1 MLRRISQHTAAPR
14 TFGRVHL
21 WPLVI
26 PIAIAGA
33 SSFAWSQA
41 PARDDRRTISLADRL
56 ELPRMVDLAAA
67 ELSVPIVYSQ
77 NVFGSQNRAAPTFRL
92 PGPITELELW
102 ILLHQA
108 LAEAQLTTVRLP
120 GSDVL
125 HVMSFADA
133 RNNSRITDT
142 PIEFFG
148 IGDPGFVRVRYTP
161 QNVNATDL
169 VARLN
174 SLIANRRGVAVQAT
188 EIPGTRG
195 EVLVGSP
202 TVEIESV
209 LSDIR
214 RLDAAGTKIVNLIY
228 VPEHVDVV
236 TLISRANEIAGI
248 SGQGADSGLGRLIS
262 LSEDGRIMIVAPT
275 DRIDAWLERLRSLD
289 VPGSRSARLYRVE
302 NYPAEEVAS
311 LIRSLVVPPSTQRQ
325 STSTIDV
332 RVDTITDTLTVVAS
346 PREHAQIEEIIARI
360 ENAAPSETAGFWS
373 RQIEH
378 REAEELL
385 TKLSELVEAGVLSV
399 EAETSAVTGEQTR
412 RPGLSGISGVP
423 TTVPSSA
430 SDSPSP
436 SGRQGSPTNSARSRT
451 QRAGELR
458 LASDQQTNRILA
470 IGDRRMIA
478 RLDAL
483 VDELDVPLPQV
494 QIELIVVSLNEGD
507 SRNLAIELQALTN
520 AGDTIIRLASLF
532 GIGDAGL
539 SDPGPLEGSGFSG
552 VVLNPGDFGVLV
564 RALETISQGR
574 SLSRT
579 TLLVANGEDA
589 RIDSSV
595 QQPFLQT
602 TVRSSESEI
611 TGFGG
616 SVEAGLSVSVSPQI
630 GPANTVRMSYDV
642 ELSAFIGSSAVPE
655 LPPPTQRNTVSSIST
670 LPDGFTVAV
679 GGFRLTDQNQGESR
693 VPILGSIP
701 LLGELFKSSTQSA
714 SDARFYV
721 FIRPKVVRERSYDQL
736 RGLSDSALRDAQL
749 PPNPPLI
756 DLPMMW

>member
-1 MLRRISQHTAAPR
+1 MLRCISQHKAAFR
-14 TFGRVHL
+14 TLGRACL

-26 PIAIAGA
+26 PVAMAGT
-33 SSFAWSQA
+33 SPLVWSQA
-41 PARDDRRTISLADRL
+41 PTRDDRGTITLADRL

-92 PGPITELELW
+92 PGPINERELW

-120 GSDVL
+120 GSEVL

-195 EVLVGSP
+195 EVVVGSP

-228 VPEHVDVV
+228 VPEFVDAV
-236 TLISRANEIAGI
+236 TLVSRANEIAGV
-248 SGQGADSGLGRLIS
+248 SGQPSDAGLGRLIS

-275 DRIDAWLERLRSLD
+275 DRTDSWLERLRSLD
-289 VPGSRSARLYRVE
+289 VPGSRSSRLYRVE

-325 STSTIDV
+325 STTTIDV

-346 PREHAQIEEIIARI
+346 PREHEQIEEIIARI

-399 EAETSAVTGEQTR
+399 EGETSSVTGEQTR

-423 TTVPSSA
+423 TTVSSNA
-430 SDSPSP
+430 SGSPSP
-436 SGRQGSPTNSARSRT
+436 SDRQGSPTNSARSRLQGT
-451 QRAGELR
+451 GELR

-539 SDPGPLEGSGFSG
+539 TDPGPLEGSGFSG

-630 GPANTVRMSYDV
+630 GPANTVRLSYDV

-679 GGFRLTDQNQGESR
+679 GGFRLTDQNEGESR

-721 FIRPKVVRERSYDQL
+721 FIRPKVVRERSSDQL

>member
-1 MLRRISQHTAAPR
+1 MNRFCKASDPREGLTLIGLIASVGFLGLTADA
-14 TFGRVHL
+14 
-21 WPLVI
+21 
-26 PIAIAGA
+26 
-33 SSFAWSQA
+33 QD
-41 PARDDRRTISLADRL
+41 PARTEPATITLADRM

-77 NVFGSQNRAAPTFRL
+77 NVFGSQSRAAPTFRL
-92 PGPITELELW
+92 PGPITESELW
-102 ILLHQA
+102 ALLHQA
-108 LAEAQLTTVRLP
+108 LADAQLTTVKQP

-125 HVMSFADA
+125 HVVTFADA
-133 RNNSRITDT
+133 RNNARISEIA
-142 PIEFFG
+142 PESFSV
-148 IGDPGFVRVRYTP
+148 GDAGFVRIRYTP
-161 QNVNATDL
+161 KEVAALDL

-174 SLIANRRGVAVQAT
+174 GLMANRRGVALQAI

-195 EVLVGSP
+195 EIIVCTPTTEAQSVLVD
-202 TVEIESV
+202 V
-209 LSDIR
+209 R
-214 RLDAAGTKIVNLIY
+214 RLDIAGTEVVNVLY
-228 VPEHVDVV
+228 SPEHVDAV
-236 TLISRANEIAGI
+236 TLIARANEIAG
-248 SGQGADSGLGRLIS
+248 SGAQAVGANFGRLMS
-262 LSEDGRIMIVAPT
+262 MSEDGRIMIIAPS
-275 DRIDAWLERLRSLD
+275 DQVDVWMKRLKSSD
-289 VPGSRSARLYRVE
+289 VPGSRSARLYRVD

-311 LIRSLVVPPSTQRQ
+311 LLRSLVVPPSTQRG
-325 STSTIDV
+325 STTSIDI
-332 RVDTITDTLTVVAS
+332 RVDTITDSLTVVAT
-346 PREHAQIEEIIARI
+346 PREHEQVEEIIARV
-360 ENAAPSETAGFWS
+360 ENAAPSESAGFWS

-385 TKLSELVEAGVLSV
+385 AKLRELVDAGVLDVDAGSGDT
-399 EAETSAVTGEQTR
+399 AER
-412 RPGLSGISGVP
+412 RGGLSGVSGVP
-423 TTVPSSA
+423 ATVAGNTAAPSQPIDRQTTRTA
-430 SDSPSP
+430 
-436 SGRQGSPTNSARSRT
+436 RQSTST
-451 QRAGELR
+451 GELR
-458 LASDQQTNRILA
+458 LASDQQTNRVLA

-494 QIELIVVSLNEGD
+494 QIELLVVSLNEGD
-507 SRNLAIELQALTN
+507 SRNLAFELQSLTN
-520 AGDTIIRLASLF
+520 AGDTIVRLSSLF
-532 GIGDAGL
+532 GIGDPGL
-539 SDPGPLEGSGFSG
+539 DDPGPLAGSGFSG
-552 VVLNPGDFGVLV
+552 VVLNPGDFGVLI

-589 RIDSSV
+589 RIDSAV

-630 GPANTVRMSYDV
+630 GPANTVRLTYDV

-679 GGFRLTDQNQGESR
+679 GGFRLTDQNEGESR
-693 VPILGSIP
+693 VPVLGSIP
-701 LLGELFKSSTQSA
+701 LLGELFKSSTESR

-721 FIRPKVVRERSYDQL
+721 FIRPKVVRERATEQL
-736 RGLSDSALRDAQL
+736 RGLSDEQLLDANM

>member
-1 MLRRISQHTAAPR
+1 MQRRTSMNRFCKASDPREGLTLIGLIASVGFLGLTADA
-14 TFGRVHL
+14 
-21 WPLVI
+21 
-26 PIAIAGA
+26 
-33 SSFAWSQA
+33 QD
-41 PARDDRRTISLADRL
+41 PARTEPATITLADRM

-77 NVFGSQNRAAPTFRL
+77 NVFGSQSRAAPTFRL
-92 PGPITELELW
+92 PGPITESELW
-102 ILLHQA
+102 ALLHQA
-108 LAEAQLTTVRLP
+108 LADAQLTTVKQA

-125 HVMSFADA
+125 HVVTFADA
-133 RNNSRITDT
+133 RNNARISEIA
-142 PIEFFG
+142 PESFSV
-148 IGDPGFVRVRYTP
+148 GDAGFVRIRYTP
-161 QNVNATDL
+161 KEVAALDL

-174 SLIANRRGVAVQAT
+174 GLMANRRGVALQAI

-195 EVLVGSP
+195 EIIVCTPTTEAQSVLVD
-202 TVEIESV
+202 V
-209 LSDIR
+209 R
-214 RLDAAGTKIVNLIY
+214 RLDIAGTEVVNVLY
-228 VPEHVDVV
+228 SPEHVDAV
-236 TLISRANEIAGI
+236 TLIARANEIAG
-248 SGQGADSGLGRLIS
+248 SGAQAVGANFGRLMS
-262 LSEDGRIMIVAPT
+262 MSEDGRIMIIAPS
-275 DRIDAWLERLRSLD
+275 DQVDVWMKRLKSSD
-289 VPGSRSARLYRVE
+289 VPGSRSARLYRVD

-311 LIRSLVVPPSTQRQ
+311 LLRSLVVPPSTQRG
-325 STSTIDV
+325 SATSIDI
-332 RVDTITDTLTVVAS
+332 RVDTITDSLTIVAT
-346 PREHAQIEEIIARI
+346 PREHEQVEEIIARV
-360 ENAAPSETAGFWS
+360 ESAAPNESAGFWS

-385 TKLSELVEAGVLSV
+385 AKLRELVDAGVLDVDAGSSDT
-399 EAETSAVTGEQTR
+399 AKR
-412 RPGLSGISGVP
+412 RGGLSGVSGVP
-423 TTVPSSA
+423 ATVAGNTAAPSQLTDRQTTRTA
-430 SDSPSP
+430 
-436 SGRQGSPTNSARSRT
+436 RQSTST
-451 QRAGELR
+451 GELR
-458 LASDQQTNRILA
+458 LASDQQTNRVLA

-494 QIELIVVSLNEGD
+494 QIELLVVSLNEGD
-507 SRNLAIELQALTN
+507 SRNLAFELQSLTN
-520 AGDTIIRLASLF
+520 AGDTIVRLSSLF
-532 GIGDAGL
+532 GIGDPGL
-539 SDPGPLEGSGFSG
+539 DDPGPPAGSGFSG
-552 VVLNPGDFGVLV
+552 VVLNPGDFGVLI

-589 RIDSSV
+589 RIDSAV

-630 GPANTVRMSYDV
+630 GPANTVRLTYDV

-679 GGFRLTDQNQGESR
+679 GGFRLTDQNEGESR
-693 VPILGSIP
+693 VPVLGSIP
-701 LLGELFKSSTQSA
+701 LLGELFKSSTESR

-721 FIRPKVVRERSYDQL
+721 FIRPKVVRERATEQL
-736 RGLSDSALRDAQL
+736 RGLSDEQLLDANM

>member
-1 MLRRISQHTAAPR
+1 MQRRTSMNRFCKASDPREGLTLIGLIASVGFLGLTADA
-14 TFGRVHL
+14 
-21 WPLVI
+21 
-26 PIAIAGA
+26 
-33 SSFAWSQA
+33 QD
-41 PARDDRRTISLADRL
+41 PARTEPATITLADRM

-77 NVFGSQNRAAPTFRL
+77 NVFGSQSRAAPTFRL
-92 PGPITELELW
+92 PGPITESELW
-102 ILLHQA
+102 ALLHQA
-108 LAEAQLTTVRLP
+108 LADAQLTTVKQA

-125 HVMSFADA
+125 HVVTFADA
-133 RNNSRITDT
+133 RNNARISEIA
-142 PIEFFG
+142 PESFSV
-148 IGDPGFVRVRYTP
+148 GDAGFVRIRYTP
-161 QNVNATDL
+161 KEVAALDL

-174 SLIANRRGVAVQAT
+174 GLMANRRGVALQAI

-195 EVLVGSP
+195 EIIVCTPTTEAQSVLVD
-202 TVEIESV
+202 V
-209 LSDIR
+209 R
-214 RLDAAGTKIVNLIY
+214 RLDIAGTEVVNVLY
-228 VPEHVDVV
+228 SPEHVDAV
-236 TLISRANEIAGI
+236 TLIARANEIAG
-248 SGQGADSGLGRLIS
+248 SGAQAVGANFGRLMS
-262 LSEDGRIMIVAPT
+262 MSEDGRIMIIAPS
-275 DRIDAWLERLRSLD
+275 DQVDVWMKRLKSSD
-289 VPGSRSARLYRVE
+289 VPGSRSARLYRVD

-311 LIRSLVVPPSTQRQ
+311 LLRSLVVPPSTQRG
-325 STSTIDV
+325 SATSIDI
-332 RVDTITDTLTVVAS
+332 RVDTITDSLTIVAT
-346 PREHAQIEEIIARI
+346 PREHEQVEEIIARV
-360 ENAAPSETAGFWS
+360 ENAAPSESAGFWS

-385 TKLSELVEAGVLSV
+385 AKLRELVDAGVLDVDVGSRDT
-399 EAETSAVTGEQTR
+399 AER
-412 RPGLSGISGVP
+412 RGGLSGVSGVP
-423 TTVPSSA
+423 ATVAGNTAAPSQLTDRQTTRTA
-430 SDSPSP
+430 
-436 SGRQGSPTNSARSRT
+436 RQSTST
-451 QRAGELR
+451 GELR
-458 LASDQQTNRILA
+458 LASDQQTNRVLA

-494 QIELIVVSLNEGD
+494 QIELLVVSLNEGD
-507 SRNLAIELQALTN
+507 SRNLAFELQSLTN
-520 AGDTIIRLASLF
+520 AGDTIVRLSSLF
-532 GIGDAGL
+532 GIGDPGL
-539 SDPGPLEGSGFSG
+539 DDPGPLAGSGFSG
-552 VVLNPGDFGVLV
+552 VVLNPGDFGVLI

-589 RIDSSV
+589 RIDSAV

-630 GPANTVRMSYDV
+630 GPANTVRLTYDV

-679 GGFRLTDQNQGESR
+679 GGFRLTDQNEGESR
-693 VPILGSIP
+693 VPVLGSIP
-701 LLGELFKSSTQSA
+701 LLGELFKSSTESR

-721 FIRPKVVRERSYDQL
+721 FIRPKVVRERATEQL
-736 RGLSDSALRDAQL
+736 RGLSDEQLLDANM

>member
-1 MLRRISQHTAAPR
+1 MNTLCKASHPRQGLTLIGLIASVGFLGLTADA
-14 TFGRVHL
+14 
-21 WPLVI
+21 
-26 PIAIAGA
+26 
-33 SSFAWSQA
+33 QD
-41 PARDDRRTISLADRL
+41 PARTEPATITLADRM

-77 NVFGSQNRAAPTFRL
+77 NVFGSQSRAAPTFRL
-92 PGPITELELW
+92 PGPITESELW
-102 ILLHQA
+102 ALLHQA
-108 LAEAQLTTVRLP
+108 LADAQLTTVKQA

-125 HVMSFADA
+125 HVVTFADA
-133 RNNSRITDT
+133 RNNARISEIA
-142 PIEFFG
+142 PESFSV
-148 IGDPGFVRVRYTP
+148 GDAGFVRIRYTP
-161 QNVNATDL
+161 KEVAALDL

-174 SLIANRRGVAVQAT
+174 GLMANRRGVALQAI

-195 EVLVGSP
+195 EIIVCTPTTEAQSVLVD
-202 TVEIESV
+202 V
-209 LSDIR
+209 R
-214 RLDAAGTKIVNLIY
+214 RLDIAGTEVVNVLY
-228 VPEHVDVV
+228 SPEHVDAV
-236 TLISRANEIAGI
+236 TLIARANEIAG
-248 SGQGADSGLGRLIS
+248 SGAQAVGASFGRLMS
-262 LSEDGRIMIVAPT
+262 MSEDGRIMIIAPS
-275 DRIDAWLERLRSLD
+275 DQVDVWMKRLKSSD
-289 VPGSRSARLYRVE
+289 VPGSRSARLYRVD

-311 LIRSLVVPPSTQRQ
+311 LLRSLVVPPSTQRG
-325 STSTIDV
+325 SATSIDI
-332 RVDTITDTLTVVAS
+332 RVDTITDSLTIVAT
-346 PREHAQIEEIIARI
+346 PREHEQVEEIIARV
-360 ENAAPSETAGFWS
+360 ESAAPNESAGFWS

-385 TKLSELVEAGVLSV
+385 AKLRELVDAGVLDVDAGSSDT
-399 EAETSAVTGEQTR
+399 AKR
-412 RPGLSGISGVP
+412 RGGLSGVSGVP
-423 TTVPSSA
+423 ATVAGNTAAPSQLTDRQTTRTA
-430 SDSPSP
+430 
-436 SGRQGSPTNSARSRT
+436 RQSTST
-451 QRAGELR
+451 GELR
-458 LASDQQTNRILA
+458 LASDQQTNRVLA

-494 QIELIVVSLNEGD
+494 QIELLVVSLNEGN
-507 SRNLAIELQALTN
+507 SRNLAFELQSLTN
-520 AGDTIIRLASLF
+520 AGDTIVRLSSLF
-532 GIGDAGL
+532 GIGDPGL
-539 SDPGPLEGSGFSG
+539 DDPGPLAGSGFSG
-552 VVLNPGDFGVLV
+552 VVLNPGDFGVLI

-589 RIDSSV
+589 RIDSAV

-630 GPANTVRMSYDV
+630 GPANTVRLTYDV

-679 GGFRLTDQNQGESR
+679 GGFRLTDQNEGESR
-693 VPILGSIP
+693 VPVLGSIP
-701 LLGELFKSSTQSA
+701 LLGELFKSSTESR

-721 FIRPKVVRERSYDQL
+721 FIRPKVVRERATEQL
-736 RGLSDSALRDAQL
+736 RGLSDEQLLDANM

>member
-1 MLRRISQHTAAPR
+1 VQRRTSMNRFCKASDPREGLTLIGLIASVGFLGLTADA
-14 TFGRVHL
+14 
-21 WPLVI
+21 
-26 PIAIAGA
+26 
-33 SSFAWSQA
+33 QD
-41 PARDDRRTISLADRL
+41 PARTEPATITLADRM

-77 NVFGSQNRAAPTFRL
+77 NVFGSQSRAAPTFRL
-92 PGPITELELW
+92 PGPITESELW
-102 ILLHQA
+102 ALLHQA
-108 LAEAQLTTVRLP
+108 LADAQLTTVKQA

-125 HVMSFADA
+125 HVVTFADA
-133 RNNSRITDT
+133 RNNARISEIA
-142 PIEFFG
+142 PESFSV
-148 IGDPGFVRVRYTP
+148 GDAGFVRIRYTP
-161 QNVNATDL
+161 KEVAALDL

-174 SLIANRRGVAVQAT
+174 GLMANRRGVALQAI

-195 EVLVGSP
+195 EIIVCTPTTEAQSVLVD
-202 TVEIESV
+202 V
-209 LSDIR
+209 R
-214 RLDAAGTKIVNLIY
+214 RLDIAGTEVVNVLY
-228 VPEHVDVV
+228 SPEHVDAV
-236 TLISRANEIAGI
+236 TLIARANEIAG
-248 SGQGADSGLGRLIS
+248 SGAQAVGANFGRLMS
-262 LSEDGRIMIVAPT
+262 MSEDGRIMIIAPS
-275 DRIDAWLERLRSLD
+275 DQVDVWMKRLKSSD
-289 VPGSRSARLYRVE
+289 VPGSRSARLYRVD

-311 LIRSLVVPPSTQRQ
+311 LLRSLVVPPSTQRG
-325 STSTIDV
+325 SATSIDI
-332 RVDTITDTLTVVAS
+332 RVDTITDSLTIVAT
-346 PREHAQIEEIIARI
+346 PREHEQVEEIIARV
-360 ENAAPSETAGFWS
+360 ESAAPNESAGFWS

-385 TKLSELVEAGVLSV
+385 AKLRELVDAGVLDVDAGSSDT
-399 EAETSAVTGEQTR
+399 AKR
-412 RPGLSGISGVP
+412 RGGLSGVSGVP
-423 TTVPSSA
+423 ATVAGNTAAPSQLTDRQTTRTA
-430 SDSPSP
+430 
-436 SGRQGSPTNSARSRT
+436 RQSTST
-451 QRAGELR
+451 GELR
-458 LASDQQTNRILA
+458 LASDQQTNRVLA

-494 QIELIVVSLNEGD
+494 QIELLVVSLNEGD
-507 SRNLAIELQALTN
+507 SRNLAFELQSLTN
-520 AGDTIIRLASLF
+520 AGDTIVRLSSLF
-532 GIGDAGL
+532 GIGDPGL
-539 SDPGPLEGSGFSG
+539 DDPGPPAGSGFSG
-552 VVLNPGDFGVLV
+552 VVLNPGDFGVLI

-589 RIDSSV
+589 RIDSAV

-630 GPANTVRMSYDV
+630 GPANTVRLTYDV

-679 GGFRLTDQNQGESR
+679 GGFRLTDQNEGESR
-693 VPILGSIP
+693 VPVLGSIP
-701 LLGELFKSSTQSA
+701 LLGELFKSSTESR

-721 FIRPKVVRERSYDQL
+721 FIRPKVVRERATEQL
-736 RGLSDSALRDAQL
+736 RGLSDEQLLDANM

>member
-1 MLRRISQHTAAPR
+1 MLRRISQHKAAPR
-14 TFGRVHL
+14 TIGGTHL
-21 WPLVI
+21 WTLVI
-26 PIAIAGA
+26 PIAIAGTTP
-33 SSFAWSQA
+33 SVWSQA
-41 PARDDRRTISLADRL
+41 PTRDDSRTITLADRL

-67 ELSVPIVYSQ
+67 ELSVPIAYSQ

-92 PGPITELELW
+92 PGPINEQELW

-142 PIEFFG
+142 PVEMFDV
-148 IGDPGFVRVRYTP
+148 GDPGFVRVRYTP
-161 QNVNATDL
+161 QNVSATDL
-169 VARLN
+169 VTRLN
-174 SLIANRRGVAVQAT
+174 SFIANRRGVAVQAI

-202 TVEIESV
+202 TVEIASV
-209 LSDIR
+209 LRDIR
-214 RLDAAGTKIVNLIY
+214 RLDAAGTKVVNIIY
-228 VPEHVDVV
+228 VPEHVDAV
-236 TLISRANEIAGI
+236 TLVSRANEIAGV
-248 SGQGADSGLGRLIS
+248 SGQTAESGLGKLIS

-275 DRIDAWLERLRSLD
+275 DRVDPWLERLRSLD
-289 VPGSRSARLYRVE
+289 VPGSRSSKLYRVE

-325 STSTIDV
+325 STTAIDV
-332 RVDTITDTLTVVAS
+332 RVDTITDTLTVVGF
-346 PREHAQIEEIIARI
+346 PREHEQIEEIISRI

-378 REAEELL
+378 REAGELL
-385 TKLSELVEAGVLSV
+385 SKLSELVEAGVLI
-399 EAETSAVTGEQTR
+399 AEGETQSGAGDQTR

-423 TTVPSSA
+423 TTASGVAADAPGPSSQ
-430 SDSPSP
+430 
-436 SGRQGSPTNSARSRT
+436 QGSVANRTRSRN
-451 QRAGELR
+451 QNSGELR

-507 SRNLAIELQALTN
+507 SRNLAIELQSLTN

-532 GIGDAGL
+532 GIGEAGL
-539 SDPGPLEGSGFSG
+539 TDPGPLAGSGFSG

-564 RALETISQGR
+564 RALETSSQGR

-630 GPANTVRMSYDV
+630 GPANTVRLSYDV

-679 GGFRLTDQNQGESR
+679 GGFRLTDQNEGESR

-701 LLGELFKSSTQSA
+701 LLGELFKSSTQSR

-721 FIRPKVVRERSYDQL
+721 FIRPKVVRERLSDQL
-736 RGLSDSALRDAQL
+736 RGLSGGALRDANL

>member
-1 MLRRISQHTAAPR
+1 MNRFCKVSDPREGLTLIGLIASVGFLGLTADA
-14 TFGRVHL
+14 
-21 WPLVI
+21 
-26 PIAIAGA
+26 
-33 SSFAWSQA
+33 QD
-41 PARDDRRTISLADRL
+41 PARTEPATITLADRM

-77 NVFGSQNRAAPTFRL
+77 NVFGSQSRAAPTFRL
-92 PGPITELELW
+92 PGPITESELW
-102 ILLHQA
+102 ALLHQA
-108 LAEAQLTTVRLP
+108 LADAQLTTVKQP

-125 HVMSFADA
+125 HVVTFADA
-133 RNNSRITDT
+133 RNNARISEIA
-142 PIEFFG
+142 PESFSV
-148 IGDPGFVRVRYTP
+148 GDAGFVRIRYTP
-161 QNVNATDL
+161 KEVAALDL

-174 SLIANRRGVAVQAT
+174 GLMANRRGVALQAI
-188 EIPGTRG
+188 EITGTRG
-195 EVLVGSP
+195 EIIVCTPTTEAQSVLVD
-202 TVEIESV
+202 V
-209 LSDIR
+209 R
-214 RLDAAGTKIVNLIY
+214 RLDIAGTEVVNVLY
-228 VPEHVDVV
+228 SPEHVDAV
-236 TLISRANEIAGI
+236 TLIARANEIAG
-248 SGQGADSGLGRLIS
+248 SGAQAVGANFGRLMS
-262 LSEDGRIMIVAPT
+262 MSEDGRIMIIAPS
-275 DRIDAWLERLRSLD
+275 DQVDVWMKRLKSSD
-289 VPGSRSARLYRVE
+289 VPGSRSARLYRVD

-311 LIRSLVVPPSTQRQ
+311 LLRSLVVPPSTQRG
-325 STSTIDV
+325 STTSIDI
-332 RVDTITDTLTVVAS
+332 RVDTITDSLTVVAT
-346 PREHAQIEEIIARI
+346 PREHEQVEEIIARV
-360 ENAAPSETAGFWS
+360 ENAAPSESAGFWS

-385 TKLSELVEAGVLSV
+385 AKLRELVDAGVLDVDVGSRDT
-399 EAETSAVTGEQTR
+399 AER
-412 RPGLSGISGVP
+412 RGGLSGVSGVP
-423 TTVPSSA
+423 ATVAGNTAAPSQLTDRQTT
-430 SDSPSP
+430 
-436 SGRQGSPTNSARSRT
+436 RT
-451 QRAGELR
+451 AHQSTSTGELR
-458 LASDQQTNRILA
+458 LASDQQTNRVLA

-494 QIELIVVSLNEGD
+494 QIELLVVSLNEGD
-507 SRNLAIELQALTN
+507 SRNLAFELQSLTN
-520 AGDTIIRLASLF
+520 AGDTIVRLSSLF
-532 GIGDAGL
+532 GIGDPGL
-539 SDPGPLEGSGFSG
+539 DDPGPLAGSGFSG
-552 VVLNPGDFGVLV
+552 VVLNPGDFGVLI

-589 RIDSSV
+589 RIDSAV

-630 GPANTVRMSYDV
+630 GPANTVRLTYDV

-679 GGFRLTDQNQGESR
+679 GGFRLTDQNEGESR
-693 VPILGSIP
+693 VPVLGSIP
-701 LLGELFKSSTQSA
+701 LLGELFKSSTESR

-721 FIRPKVVRERSYDQL
+721 FIRPKVVRERATEQL
-736 RGLSDSALRDAQL
+736 RGLSDEQLLDANM